1 MLFLCTT
8 FCASAAIYIFSAES
22 QANLANVKNIMKNN
36 FPHLDIMDLM
46 IKLALNGINGHFNTK
61 LLGQGCDQL

>member
-8 FCASAAIYIFSAES
+8 FSASAAIYLFSAES
-22 QANLANVKNIMKNN
+22 QANLTNVKNIMKNN

-46 IKLALNGINGHFNTK
+46 IKLALNGINGHFIMDS
-61 LLGQGCDQL
+61 LRQGFDL